1 MHFIGFL
8 VSFYSFTKHKWF
20 LMTKDY
26 KAFFLTLIQ
35 YTTLPLMMWMMTWF
49 AENLLLLIIQLLGL
63 IVASWAIFEMQ
74 KSKINIAPTPRE
86 GATLV
91 DTGIYK
97 WIRHPMYTSLLMVFI
112 PMIIENQTTINLALF
127 LFFAINLILKLE
139 YEETLLVQFFPNYQD
154 YKKRSFKIIPY
165 IY

>member
-1 MHFIGFL
+1 MI
-8 VSFYSFTKHKWF
+8 
-20 LMTKDY
+20 KDY

-35 YTTLPLMMWMMTWF
+35 YTTLPLMMWLMHWF
-49 AENLLLLIIQLLGL
+49 SINPILLVIQVLGL

-74 KSKINIAPTPRE
+74 KSKINIAPTPRK

-112 PMIIENQTTINLALF
+112 PMVIENYTIINLAIF

-139 YEETLLVQFFPNYQD
+139 YEETLLVKFFPNYQE
-154 YKKRSFKIIPY
+154 YQQRSFKVIPL